1 MQETEF
7 IAQNKDK
14 WKEFEDVLMSSNRD
28 PERVTEL
35 FIETT
40 DDLSYSRTYYA
51 NRSVRVYLNNIAQ
64 QAYQVIY
71 KNRKRER
78 GAFMNFWM
86 AELPDALWY
95 NRKAL
100 YLSFLIFMAGLSIG
114 VVSSIY
120 YPEFIRVIL
129 PDSYIEQTKENI
141 SKGDPMAIYQSDN
154 EIPMFF
160 EIALNNITLSFAVFV
175 MGLLFGVGTFYLV
188 FYNAIMVGAFV
199 YFFVE
204 RGLLGESLLAIMLH
218 GTLEL
223 SMIVV
228 AGAAGF
234 AMARGLLFPGTYSR
248 SQALAQSARIGGKIM
263 ISVAVFLVY
272 AAIIESFL
280 TRYTKSGDVWRIA
293 IIVLSAVIV
302 VGYFAVYPA
311 NRHKRGLTGPDAM
324 EEIPN
329 RRNTAFQLNIIKTAG
344 RIFTESFDLFA
355 ANFKLIMT
363 LALTSG
369 LVFVIGCGLITHF
382 KFHMFQES
390 LWSQETIFDILYPWD
405 TWNAYLNYSK
415 HPLLFAILVIIFSLY
430 SLFLWRGI
438 QKKFM
443 AQMDIRM
450 TDVINSL
457 FLSAVLV
464 SLLLLPHAFTFLI
477 MIFVFP
483 FINLWMYVSMIEG
496 EIFVATLTHTFKLLK
511 GNYWRMIGVFLGPFA
526 IQWIFLF
533 VLGAPVL
540 EYLIGFVTMNIPR
553 NAFLAEQAYMILYTF
568 LVFFFPACV
577 FGLNNFST
585 ALFYHSAME
594 INSAQNLM
602 SHIQQIGFKKRAY
615 GLEQEG

>member
-28 PERVTEL
+28 PERLTEL

-78 GAFMNFWM
+78 GAFLKFWM

-100 YLSFLIFMAGLSIG
+100 YLSFFIFLCGMAIG
-114 VVSSIY
+114 MFSSIY
-120 YPEFIRVIL
+120 YPEFARVIL
-129 PDSYIEQTKENI
+129 GDSYIEMTKANI
-141 SKGDPMAIYQSDN
+141 EKGDPMAVYQGDD

-160 EIALNNITLSFAVFV
+160 HIAMNNIMVSFGVFV
-175 MGLLFGVGTFYLV
+175 LGLLFGVGTFYLI
-188 FYNAIMVGAFV
+188 FYNAIMVGAFI

-204 RGLLGESLLAIMLH
+204 RGLLKESLLAVMLH

-234 AMARGLLFPGTYSR
+234 AMAKGLLFPGTYSR

-263 ISVAVFLVY
+263 IAVAVFLIY
-272 AAIIESFL
+272 AAMIESFL
-280 TRYTKSGDVWRIA
+280 TRYTKSGDAWRLA
-293 IIVLSAVIV
+293 IILISAIVV
-302 VGYFAVYPA
+302 VGYFVVYPA
-311 NRHKRGLTGPDAM
+311 HRHKRGLTGPDAM

-329 RRNTAFQLNIIKTAG
+329 RRKTTFQLNIIKSSG
-344 RIFTESFDLFA
+344 RIFTESFDLFS
-355 ANFKLIMT
+355 ANFKLIMI
-363 LALTSG
+363 LALSSG
-369 LVFVIGCGLITHF
+369 ISFVVGCGLITNF
-382 KFHMFQES
+382 KFHLFQDS
-390 LWSQETIFDILYPWD
+390 LGSQETIIDILYPWD
-405 TWNAYLNYSK
+405 TWNVYLNFGK
-415 HPLLFAILVIIFSLY
+415 HPLIFAILILMFSMY

-438 QKKFM
+438 RLKFGGLSE
-443 AQMDIRM
+443 IRI

-457 FLSAVLV
+457 FLSAILV
-464 SLLLLPHAFTFLI
+464 AVLLLPHGFTFLI
-477 MIFVFP
+477 MIFIFP
-483 FINLWMYVSMIEG
+483 LINLWMYVSMVEG
-496 EIFVATLTHTFKLLK
+496 EIFVATLGQTFKVLK

-568 LVFFFPACV
+568 LIFFFPACV
-577 FGLNNFST
+577 FSLNNFST
-585 ALFYHSAME
+585 ALFYHSALE
-594 INSAQNLM
+594 VNSAQNLM